1 MRQKIRK
8 NFISGLLLLAPFFLT
23 VIFINYLIHL
33 VDHFVVDPVM
43 KAIFVLLPF
52 GIDATFKVF
61 LTKMVIAFFV
71 VCFVVILGWAAQKFI
86 FKKVISSFEQF
97 FGTIPFFNRI
107 YLSLREITDA
117 FFGDKT
123 GLFKRVVYVEY
134 PRKGV
139 YALGFVTQERPW
151 DISEKTGKEIISVF
165 LPHPPN
171 PATGYFIF
179 VPKEEVIDANLTIEE
194 GIRLVISAGAAIPPG
209 NSNKRK

>member
-1 MRQKIRK
+1 MKHAIR
-8 NFISGLLLLAPFFLT
+8 NHFVSGLLLLAPFLLT
-23 VIFINYLIHL
+23 LYFIKYLIGL
-33 VDHFVVDPVM
+33 VDKAIVDPVM

-52 GIDATFKVF
+52 GVDAQFKIL
-61 LTKMVIAFFV
+61 LTKLAIAFFV
-71 VCFVVILGWAAQKFI
+71 VCFVIVLGWAAQKFI
-86 FKKVISSFEQF
+86 FKKAIIAFEQF
-97 FGTIPFFNRI
+97 LGTITFFNKI

-139 YALGFVTQERPW
+139 YALGFVTQEKPW
-151 DISEKTGKEIISVF
+151 EIHEKTGKEIINVF

-179 VPKEEVIDANLTIEE
+179 APKEEVIESNMSVEE
-194 GIRLVISAGAAIPPG
+194 GIRLVISAGAAIPLG
-209 NSNKRK
+209 NGNRKK